1 MAFDQE
7 PQNRTLEMV
16 LQAFDGYCNPKR
28 NETVERYRF
37 NMRNQNREETFDKY
51 VIELNILATT
61 CNYGAL
67 QESLIRDKIIC
78 GIEDSHLRER
88 LLRVIDLD
96 LPKCLQISKA
106 AELSKER
113 IKTLEKLS
121 QLFLTWKY
129 MNKKSKGKIYVTQDT
144 EYRAISEESDES
156 NDYFEINTVTLT
168 NVNSVQEKHSRHIYA
183 SMKIIGKN
191 EKSKLTRF
199 QLDSGAT
206 CKIITARTLKELD
219 INQLQKTS
227 QILTMY
233 NNTTI
238 KRIGKCILKLVNPKN
253 NDKLK
258 AEFVVVKDSTLTP
271 LLGSKAVQAMNL
283 VTVNYENIKAVRQ
296 GALTKPLSKEIVM
309 KEYADIFEGTGKLEG
324 KYHLELDNTA
334 NPVVHPP
341 RKVPVA
347 IKEKLHSEL
356 ERLTKLEIIKPV
368 STPTPW
374 VSSLVTVVTPDK
386 LRICIDPKHLNQQ
399 LKRSH
404 YPLPTIDDLLP
415 ELSRAKVFSVVD
427 AKNGVWHVEL
437 DEESSLLT
445 TFNTPFGRYR
455 WLRMPFGLS
464 SAPEEYQRRQDQTVE
479 GLPGVRSIVD
489 DILIY
494 GEGDTEEEA
503 IDDHDRKFR
512 ALMERC
518 RERNLKLNKEKLKL
532 KLKEVRFIGHLVTSV
547 SKFLPKLSDIC
558 EPLRKQTVKDSEFCW
573 IENHD
578 KALEEIKRLVTA
590 EPVLRYYDPKLQ
602 LTVQSDASQTG
613 LGAAVMQEDRPV
625 AYASRALNDTETRY
639 AQIEKE
645 LLSVIFGLEK
655 FHSYTYDRTV
665 NVISD
670 HKPLESIMKKPLHAA
685 QKRLQRMLL
694 RLQKYDIILQ
704 YRPGK
709 EMYLADTLSRAYLK
723 ETSDTSITTDEIESI
738 NLVDELPI
746 SEERI
751 SELQEHTKN
760 DFQMQELKEVIQ
772 EGWPIN
778 KWNVLLSVSIYF
790 DIRDELTLQNGL
802 LFKGERVIIPKS
814 LRTDMIKKIHSSHI
828 GIEGCLRRARE
839 SLYRPGMNAEV
850 KDFIQRCE
858 TCRTFERK
866 QQKETLISHEI
877 PSRPWSKVGID
888 LMTFQS
894 KNYLVTVDYYSNY
907 WEVDY
912 FEDTLALT
920 VIRKLRAQ
928 FARHGIPDVCFTDNG
943 PQFDCGEFRKFSRLC
958 EFKHDTSSPLYSQSN
973 GKVEQAVQTVKRLMK
988 KSKFDK
994 KDPYLAFL
1002 DFRNTQTEGFDNSPA
1017 EKLMNR
1023 KTRTLLPT
1031 KERLLRP
1038 KVVAPNKVNI
1048 RSYEVDVGA
1057 RTIRRNRRQLKHTLE
1072 DDNNEPAE
1080 IERDNSD
1087 FEHGEINNQDHCENA
1102 PEIENA
1108 KETPIT
1114 TRSGRVV
1121 KPPTRFKDFVCE

>member
-1 MAFDQE
+1 
-7 PQNRTLEMV
+7 
-16 LQAFDGYCNPKR
+16 
-28 NETVERYRF
+28 
-37 NMRNQNREETFDKY
+37 
-51 VIELNILATT
+51 
-61 CNYGAL
+61 
-67 QESLIRDKIIC
+67 
-78 GIEDSHLRER
+78 
-88 LLRVIDLD
+88 
-96 LPKCLQISKA
+96 
-106 AELSKER
+106 
-113 IKTLEKLS
+113 
-121 QLFLTWKY
+121 
-129 MNKKSKGKIYVTQDT
+129 
-144 EYRAISEESDES
+144 
-156 NDYFEINTVTLT
+156 
-168 NVNSVQEKHSRHIYA
+168 
-183 SMKIIGKN
+183 
-191 EKSKLTRF
+191 
-199 QLDSGAT
+199 
-206 CKIITARTLKELD
+206 
-219 INQLQKTS
+219 
-227 QILTMY
+227 
-233 NNTTI
+233 
-238 KRIGKCILKLVNPKN
+238 
-253 NDKLK
+253 
-258 AEFVVVKDSTLTP
+258 
-271 LLGSKAVQAMNL
+271 MNL

-374 VSSLVTVVTPDK
+374 VSSLVTVVKPDK

-427 AKNGVWHVEL
+427 AKNGFWHVEL

-532 KLKEVRFIGHLVTSV
+532 KLKEVRFIGHLVTSEGLKPDPEKIRAV
-547 SKFLPKLSDIC
+547 MDMPKPTDVSGVRRIIGFVTYLSKFLPKLSDIC
-558 EPLRKQTVKDSEFCW
+558 EPLRKLTLKDSEFCW

-590 EPVLRYYDPKLQ
+590 EPVLKYYDPKLQ

-625 AYASRALNDTETRY
+625 AYASRALTDTETRY

-655 FHSYTYDRTV
+655 FHSYTYGRTV

-685 QKRLQRMLL
+685 PKRLQRMLL

-738 NLVDELPI
+738 NMIDELPI

-760 DFQMQELKEVIQ
+760 DLQMQELKEVIQ

-778 KWNVLLSVSIYF
+778 KWNVPSSVSIYF

-839 SLYRPGMNAEV
+839 SLYWPGMNAEV

-912 FEDTLALT
+912 LEDTLALT

-943 PQFDCGEFRKFSRLC
+943 PQFDCGEFRKFSRLW

-1002 DFRNTQTEGFDNSPA
+1002 DFRNTPTEGFDNSPA

-1031 KERLLRP
+1031 KESLLRP
-1038 KVVAPNKVNI
+1038 KVVAPNKVQIELTKQKQKQQFYYNQGTKDLPTLKNGDTVNI

-1102 PEIENA
+1102 PETENA
-1108 KETPIT
+1108 KETPII

-1121 KPPTRFKDFVCE
+1121 KPPARFKDFVCE

>member
-1 MAFDQE
+1 
-7 PQNRTLEMV
+7 
-16 LQAFDGYCNPKR
+16 
-28 NETVERYRF
+28 
-37 NMRNQNREETFDKY
+37 
-51 VIELNILATT
+51 
-61 CNYGAL
+61 
-67 QESLIRDKIIC
+67 
-78 GIEDSHLRER
+78 
-88 LLRVIDLD
+88 
-96 LPKCLQISKA
+96 
-106 AELSKER
+106 
-113 IKTLEKLS
+113 
-121 QLFLTWKY
+121 
-129 MNKKSKGKIYVTQDT
+129 
-144 EYRAISEESDES
+144 
-156 NDYFEINTVTLT
+156 
-168 NVNSVQEKHSRHIYA
+168 
-183 SMKIIGKN
+183 
-191 EKSKLTRF
+191 
-199 QLDSGAT
+199 
-206 CKIITARTLKELD
+206 
-219 INQLQKTS
+219 
-227 QILTMY
+227 
-233 NNTTI
+233 
-238 KRIGKCILKLVNPKN
+238 
-253 NDKLK
+253 
-258 AEFVVVKDSTLTP
+258 
-271 LLGSKAVQAMNL
+271 
-283 VTVNYENIKAVRQ
+283 
-296 GALTKPLSKEIVM
+296 M
-309 KEYADIFEGTGKLEG
+309 KEYADIFEGTGKLQG

-347 IKEKLHSEL
+347 IKEKLKSEL
-356 ERLTKLEIIKPV
+356 DRLTKLEIIKPV

-374 VSSLVTVVTPDK
+374 VSSLVTVVKPDK

-404 YPLPTIDDLLP
+404 YPLPTLDDLLP

-427 AKNGVWHVEL
+427 AKNGFWHVEL

-518 RERNLKLNKEKLKL
+518 RERNSKLNKEKFKL
-532 KLKEVRFIGHLVTSV
+532 KLKEVRFIGHLVTSEGLKPDPENIRAV
-547 SKFLPKLSDIC
+547 IDMPKPTDVSGVRRILGIVTYLSKFLPKLTDIC
-558 EPLRKQTVKDSEFCW
+558 EPLRKLTLKDSEFCW

-590 EPVLRYYDPKLQ
+590 EPVLKYYDPKLQ
-602 LTVQSDASQTG
+602 LKVQSDSSQTG

-625 AYASRALNDTETRY
+625 AYASRALTDTETRY

-655 FHSYTYDRTV
+655 FHSYTYGRTV

-670 HKPLESIMKKPLHAA
+670 HKPLESIMKKPLHVAP
-685 QKRLQRMLL
+685 KRLQRMLL
-694 RLQKYDIILQ
+694 RLQKYDKILQ

-723 ETSDTSITTDEIESI
+723 ETSDSSNTTDEIESI
-738 NLVDELPI
+738 NMIDELPI

-751 SELQEHTKN
+751 SELQEHTRK
-760 DFQMQELKEVIQ
+760 DQQMQELKEVIQ
-772 EGWPIN
+772 EGWPSN
-778 KWNVLLSVSIYF
+778 KWNVPSNVSIYF

-814 LRTDMIKKIHSSHI
+814 LRTVMIKKIHSSHI

-839 SLYRPGMNAEV
+839 SLYWPGMNAEV
-850 KDFIQRCE
+850 KDYIQRCE

-894 KNYLVTVDYYSNY
+894 KNYLVTIDYYSNY

-912 FEDTLALT
+912 LEDTLALT

-943 PQFDCGEFRKFSRLC
+943 PQFDCGEFRKFSRLW
-958 EFKHDTSSPLYSQSN
+958 EFKHDTSSPLYAQSN
-973 GKVEQAVQTVKRLMK
+973 GKVEQTVQTVKRLMK

-1002 DFRNTQTEGFDNSPA
+1002 DFRNTPTEGFDNSPA

-1031 KERLLRP
+1031 KESLLKP
-1038 KVVAPNKVNI
+1038 KVITPNKVQTELTKQKQKQQFYYNQGTKDLPMLKNGDTVRIQPSNFNKEWKKGTIKQQVNI
-1048 RSYEVDVGA
+1048 RSYEVDVGT

-1072 DDNNEPAE
+1072 EDNNEPIE

-1087 FEHGEINNQDHCENA
+1087 FEHGEINNQDNLENA
-1102 PEIENA
+1102 TEIENA
-1108 KETPIT
+1108 KETPIM

-1121 KPPTRFKDFVCE
+1121 KPPARFKDFVCD

>member
-1 MAFDQE
+1 
-7 PQNRTLEMV
+7 
-16 LQAFDGYCNPKR
+16 
-28 NETVERYRF
+28 
-37 NMRNQNREETFDKY
+37 
-51 VIELNILATT
+51 
-61 CNYGAL
+61 
-67 QESLIRDKIIC
+67 
-78 GIEDSHLRER
+78 
-88 LLRVIDLD
+88 
-96 LPKCLQISKA
+96 
-106 AELSKER
+106 
-113 IKTLEKLS
+113 
-121 QLFLTWKY
+121 
-129 MNKKSKGKIYVTQDT
+129 
-144 EYRAISEESDES
+144 
-156 NDYFEINTVTLT
+156 
-168 NVNSVQEKHSRHIYA
+168 
-183 SMKIIGKN
+183 
-191 EKSKLTRF
+191 
-199 QLDSGAT
+199 
-206 CKIITARTLKELD
+206 
-219 INQLQKTS
+219 
-227 QILTMY
+227 
-233 NNTTI
+233 
-238 KRIGKCILKLVNPKN
+238 
-253 NDKLK
+253 
-258 AEFVVVKDSTLTP
+258 
-271 LLGSKAVQAMNL
+271 
-283 VTVNYENIKAVRQ
+283 
-296 GALTKPLSKEIVM
+296 M
-309 KEYADIFEGTGKLEG
+309 KEYADIFEGTGKLQG

-347 IKEKLHSEL
+347 IKEKLKSEL

-374 VSSLVTVVTPDK
+374 VSSLVTVVKPDK

-427 AKNGVWHVEL
+427 AKNGFWHVEL

-532 KLKEVRFIGHLVTSV
+532 KLKEVRFIGHLVTSEGLKPDPEKIRAV
-547 SKFLPKLSDIC
+547 IDMPKPTNVSGVRRIIGFVTYLSKFLPKLSDIC
-558 EPLRKQTVKDSEFCW
+558 EPLRKLTLKDSEFCW

-590 EPVLRYYDPKLQ
+590 EPVLKYYDPKLQ

-625 AYASRALNDTETRY
+625 AYASRALTDTETRY

-655 FHSYTYDRTV
+655 FHSYTYGRTV

-685 QKRLQRMLL
+685 PKRLQRMLL

-723 ETSDTSITTDEIESI
+723 ETSDSSNTTDEIESI
-738 NLVDELPI
+738 NMIDELPI

-751 SELQEHTKN
+751 SELQEHTRK
-760 DFQMQELKEVIQ
+760 DQQMQELKEVIQ
-772 EGWPIN
+772 EGWPSN
-778 KWNVLLSVSIYF
+778 KWNVPSNVSIYF

-814 LRTDMIKKIHSSHI
+814 LRTVMIKKIHSSHI

-839 SLYRPGMNAEV
+839 SLYWPGMNAEV
-850 KDFIQRCE
+850 KDYIQRCE

-888 LMTFQS
+888 IMTFQC

-912 FEDTLALT
+912 LEDTLALT

-943 PQFDCGEFRKFSRLC
+943 PQFDCGEFRKFSRLW
-958 EFKHDTSSPLYSQSN
+958 EFKHDTSSPLYAQSN
-973 GKVEQAVQTVKRLMK
+973 GKVEQTVQTVKRLMK

-1002 DFRNTQTEGFDNSPA
+1002 DFRNTPTEGFDNSPA

-1031 KERLLRP
+1031 KESLLKP
-1038 KVVAPNKVNI
+1038 KVITPNKVQTELTKQKQKQQFYYNQGTKDLPMLKNGDAVRI
-1048 RSYEVDVGA
+1048 QPSNFNKEWKKGTIKQQVNLRSYEVDVGS

-1072 DDNNEPAE
+1072 EDNNEPIE

-1087 FEHGEINNQDHCENA
+1087 FEHGEINNQDNLENA
-1102 PEIENA
+1102 TEIENA
-1108 KETPIT
+1108 KETPIM

-1121 KPPTRFKDFVCE
+1121 KPPARFKDFVCD